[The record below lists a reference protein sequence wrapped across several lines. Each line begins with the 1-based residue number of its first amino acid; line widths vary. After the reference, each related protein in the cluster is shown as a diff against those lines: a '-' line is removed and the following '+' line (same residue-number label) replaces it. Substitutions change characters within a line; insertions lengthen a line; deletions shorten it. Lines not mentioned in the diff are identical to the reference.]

1 MSYMA
6 SGTLGVVAAVL
17 ALGAVH
23 LEVSAGND
31 LLGPVQRGDAATTMP
46 AGPAGEVIAINVDR
60 SAKGDRDPA
69 VAAVG
74 GVTISFKV
82 PGMTDSSVMVRM
94 PAGNDANAQRKPP
107 STVGSGKGSS
117 AGTRPVACEPVVSV
131 LTAVARQ
138 LAPGRCIT

>member
-1 MSYMA
+1 MA
-6 SGTLGVVAAVL
+6 GML

-31 LLGPVQRGDAATTMP
+31 LLGPVQRGDTSVMTSARAEP
-46 AGPAGEVIAINVDR
+46 VVVNVDR
-60 SAKGDRDPA
+60 SAKGDREAA
-69 VAAVG
+69 VAPVS

-82 PGMTDSSVMVRM
+82 PGSEDSSVMVRM
-94 PAGNDANAQRKPP
+94 PSGDAADARKAPA
-107 STVGSGKGSS
+107 STVGKGSS
-117 AGTRPVACEPVVSV
+117 AGNRPVACEPVVSV